1 MKENLSKISN
11 RLLIRVTSICMLL
24 LATALPIYAQSSISG
39 KVSDEK
45 GNGLAGVT
53 VIVQG
58 TTNGTNT
65 ANDGTYTLLNVGKD
79 AIIEFRCL
87 GMADYSCPVNGRT
100 VINAVLKEDTTYLDE
115 VVVVGYGTQQKASL
129 TGSVT
134 QIKGDEL
141 LRGPATNVSSVL
153 AGKLTGVSSV
163 QSSGQPGRDQA
174 ALKVRGSIYG
184 VNYIVDGMVR
194 SIDDIDPNDIETVS
208 VLKDASAA
216 AVYGLSGAGGV
227 VIITTKKGDVGATQI
242 KYNGSAGV
250 SLNANFPEFLDGPG
264 YAYYYN
270 RARELDGDEPI
281 FTEAD
286 VYNMIHG
293 YNGWGNTNWIAK
305 TFGTGVNTNHSVTV
319 QGGTDKVR
327 YFASL
332 GYMNQKGNVQNFDYT
347 RYNARLNLEAR
358 IAKHLKFNM
367 GLSGQIGKK
376 NEPGFAAG
384 GTWQAGTDDG
394 ALAWYSVAEQAIFAH
409 PYLPETIDGKPT
421 GSFNLYSRAYNPIA
435 ASTLSGKFRNNTT
448 KIQTNASLSW
458 EIPWVKGLSASV
470 TGAYDKSITTA
481 KNLSTPYYLMT
492 EILPSELGNGTL
504 YYSGE
509 LVDPRSNKANKLAEG
524 AYISNFMTGQ
534 ASLNYAGLFGKHDIK
549 VLLLGEIRDY
559 TSNNF
564 GAKGKGLD
572 FVELPELGNVLGPDM
587 DSGSPIWGGSA
598 HSRSIGYVGRINY
611 AYDNRYLVE
620 LAGRY
625 DGSYKFSGNIPGKRW
640 GFFPS
645 LSVGWRISNEEFFS
659 EAKSVVNDMKIRAS
673 VGEVG
678 SDNVKAFSYL
688 SKLAFNSGYTAI
700 FGNNAVKSIYT
711 SAVANPQLTWERQ
724 LAYNLG
730 VDATLWNKL
739 LGIEADIFYTYTYDI
754 LSESTGYPPSM
765 GGYYPTFVNGNK
777 IDSRGFEISL
787 SHENKIGDFAYGGK
801 FSISWARSRW
811 LKYPDS
817 QGALPFQRVT
827 GKTYNSLLL
836 LEAEGLYQTEEEI
849 DNSSWYDGVRPSLGD
864 IKYKDIDGDGV
875 IDAWKDRTY
884 KGRSNTP
891 EITGSLN
898 LFASFKGFDLNM
910 MFVGGAMF
918 DVALTGIYYNWAMD
932 STPFTKVFKGGAN
945 APKFLAEQSW
955 RPDNTGGTYPRLSIS
970 RTNDNNGLASTFWYR
985 DGKYLRLKTAQ
996 IGYSFPKKWISVL
1009 GIENLRLYAEGGNL
1023 FTIDGLPK
1031 GVDPEAPGVNLG
1043 YYPQQRTILGG
1054 VTITF

>member
-1 MKENLSKISN
+1 MKENLSKH
-11 RLLIRVTSICMLL
+11 LITHIAKWLYAGLAMLCL
-24 LATALPIYAQSSISG
+24 SGSAIAQSYVSG
-39 KVSDEK
+39 RVSDEK
-45 GNGLAGVT
+45 GNPLAGVT
-53 VIVQG
+53 VMIQG
-58 TTNGTNT
+58 TTNAAITSAEGM
-65 ANDGTYTLLNVGKD
+65 YLIKNVKKD
-79 AIIEFRCL
+79 AVLLFQCL
-87 GMADYSCPVNGRT
+87 GMADYTCAVEGRT
-100 VINAVLKEDTTYLDE
+100 EINAVLKEDTTYLEE

-134 QIKGDEL
+134 QIKGEEIL
-141 LRGPATNVSSVL
+141 KGPATNVSSIL

-163 QSSGQPGRDQA
+163 QTSGQPGKDQA

-227 VIITTKKGDVGATQI
+227 VIITTKKGNVGAARI

-250 SLNANFPEFLDGPG
+250 SLNANFPEFLDAPG

-286 VYNMIHG
+286 VYNMVHG

-305 TFGTGVNTNHSVTV
+305 TFGTGVNTNHNVTV
-319 QGGTDKVR
+319 QGGNDRVR

-332 GYMNQKGNVQNFDYT
+332 GYMGQKGNVQNFNYS
-347 RYNARLNLEAR
+347 RYNARLNLEAK
-358 IAKHLKFNM
+358 IAKNLTFNM

-376 NEPGFAAG
+376 NEPGFSAG
-384 GTWQAGTDDG
+384 GTWQAGTGAG
-394 ALAWYSVAEQAIFAH
+394 ALSWYSVAEQAIYAH
-409 PYLPETIDGKPT
+409 PYLPETYQGKPT
-421 GSFNLYSRAYNPIA
+421 GSFNVHSRAYNPIA
-435 ASTLSGKFRNNTT
+435 AATLSGHFQSNTT
-448 KIQTNASLSW
+448 KIQTNASLKW
-458 EIPWVKGLSASV
+458 DIPWIKGLSASV
-470 TGAYDKSITTA
+470 TGAYDKSISIS
-481 KNLSTPYYLMT
+481 KNLSTPYQLMVEKSPT
-492 EILPSELGNGTL
+492 ELGNGTL

-509 LVDPRSNKANKLAEG
+509 MIDPRSNKENKLAEG
-524 AYISNFMTGQ
+524 AYISNYMTGQ
-534 ASLNYAGLFGKHDIK
+534 AAINYARVFGKHDIK
-549 VLLLGEIRDY
+549 VLVLGEIRDY

-572 FVELPELGNVLGPDM
+572 FVELPELGNVTGPDM
-587 DSGSPIWGGSA
+587 DAGSPIWGSSS

-611 AYDNRYLVE
+611 AYDNRYLLEVS
-620 LAGRY
+620 GRL
-625 DGSYKFSGNIPGKRW
+625 DGSYKFTGNIPGKRW

-645 LSVGWRISNEEFFS
+645 LSLGWRISNEDFFS
-659 EAKSVVNDMKIRAS
+659 GLKGTVNDMKIRAS

-688 SKLAFNSGYTAI
+688 SKLSFNNGYSAI
-700 FGNNAVKSIYT
+700 IGGKAVKSLYT
-711 SAVANPQLTWERQ
+711 SAVANPLLTWERQ
-724 LAYNLG
+724 LSYNFG
-730 VDATLWNKL
+730 VDATLWNRL
-739 LGIEADIFYTYTYDI
+739 LGIEADVFYTYTYDI
-754 LSESTGYPPSM
+754 LSQSTGYPPSM
-765 GGYYPTFVNGNK
+765 GGFYPTFVNGNK
-777 IDSRGFEISL
+777 IDSRGFEITF
-787 SHENKIGDFAYGGK
+787 SHDNRIGEFEYGGK
-801 FSISWARSRW
+801 FSLSWARSRW

-817 QGALPFQRVT
+817 PGALPFQRVT
-827 GKTYNSLLL
+827 GKAYNSTLV
-836 LEAEGLYQTEEEI
+836 LEADGLYQTEDEI
-849 DNSSWYDGVRPSLGD
+849 DNSAWYDGVRPSLGD

-891 EITGSLN
+891 EITGSLA
-898 LFASFKGFDLNM
+898 LYASFKGFDMNM

-932 STPFTKVFKGGAN
+932 STPFTKIFKGGAN

-955 RPDNTGGTYPRLSIS
+955 RPDNPQGTYPRLSIN

-985 DGKYLRLKTAQ
+985 DGKYIRLKTAQ
-996 IGYSFPKKWISVL
+996 IGYTIPKKLTKVL
-1009 GIENLRLYAEGGNL
+1009 GIENLRLYVEGGNL
-1023 FTIDGLPK
+1023 FTLDGLPE
-1031 GVDPEAPGVNLG
+1031 GIDPESPGVNSG
-1043 YYPQQRTILGG
+1043 YYPQQRTVLGG
-1054 VTITF
+1054 LTITF